1 MRCSNNW
8 ALVESGRLDNPS
20 YGTSEAL
27 SALARPMPPEQRYL
41 KVEYQT
47 LRRLPMSR
55 FILFTIRTF
64 LEPITMLSTV
74 PGAAANLASSLRG
87 MSQSMRA
94 YKGLTVPQAQ
104 EEMLAY
110 LEALAT
116 ADAAAQ
122 ARAR

>member
-1 MRCSNNW
+1 
-8 ALVESGRLDNPS
+8 
-20 YGTSEAL
+20 
-27 SALARPMPPEQRYL
+27 MPPEQRYL